1 MYRLVYNSRKT
12 LVSSTNM
19 LKGKNKHECNKKLIV
34 EGNEKKEQESKIF
47 LKKGLFGG
55 FLNYQSGMC
64 DELREQWDKA
74 KVEGVTSNPTGF

>member
-19 LKGKNKHECNKKLIV
+19 LKGKNKHECNKKLID

-47 LKKGLFGG
+47 LKKDYSEDF
-55 FLNYQSGMC
+55 SIT
-64 DELREQWDKA
+64 R
-74 KVEGVTSNPTGF
+74 VECVMN

>member
-19 LKGKNKHECNKKLIV
+19 LKGKNKQECNKKLID

-47 LKKGLFGG
+47 LKKGLFGE

-64 DELREQWDKA
+64 DELREQ
-74 KVEGVTSNPTGF
+74 

>member
-1 MYRLVYNSRKT
+1 
-12 LVSSTNM
+12 M
-19 LKGKNKHECNKKLIV
+19 LKGKNKHECNKKLID

-64 DELREQWDKA
+64 DELREQ
-74 KVEGVTSNPTGF
+74 